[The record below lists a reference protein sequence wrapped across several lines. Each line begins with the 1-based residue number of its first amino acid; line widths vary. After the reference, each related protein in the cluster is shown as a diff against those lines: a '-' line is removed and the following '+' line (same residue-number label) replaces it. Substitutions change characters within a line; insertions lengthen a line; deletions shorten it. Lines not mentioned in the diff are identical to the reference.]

1 MPSNVRLPTP
11 LDKSLCLV
19 SHLSISFDQEAFCD
33 STPPCLN
40 SGLARTMV
48 AIARRHASSP
58 SLSLP
63 LPLCQPCRSSC
74 PAPPPPLA
82 PPPMLLPLKR
92 LRRLLEESALFRF
105 QLENNRQVGGREHHA
120 CRQHT
125 VSRSHASSGVCECVY
140 TLDTQTHALHRP
152 SELRLSQATTSMANT
167 GHHIVIPS
175 SFCCGV
181 ALAELASMLASSRAA
196 RTGTAVCSLRGV
208 WPLLTPAQS
217 LWGSLATRLD
227 RSQGT
232 RGSLRSTRTTR
243 TGTDSST
250 SKENL

>member
-1 MPSNVRLPTP
+1 MLSAIAACKSVCGSKSSQFCPWAPTCAEQRSSSWIRHTQKAQPELRIRPMPSNVRLPTP

-120 CRQHT
+120 MQAAHRLK
-125 VSRSHASSGVCECVY
+125 VSCVF
-140 TLDTQTHALHRP
+140 R
-152 SELRLSQATTSMANT
+152 R
-167 GHHIVIPS
+167 V
-175 SFCCGV
+175 
-181 ALAELASMLASSRAA
+181 
-196 RTGTAVCSLRGV
+196 
-208 WPLLTPAQS
+208 
-217 LWGSLATRLD
+217 
-227 RSQGT
+227 
-232 RGSLRSTRTTR
+232 
-243 TGTDSST
+243 
-250 SKENL
+250 